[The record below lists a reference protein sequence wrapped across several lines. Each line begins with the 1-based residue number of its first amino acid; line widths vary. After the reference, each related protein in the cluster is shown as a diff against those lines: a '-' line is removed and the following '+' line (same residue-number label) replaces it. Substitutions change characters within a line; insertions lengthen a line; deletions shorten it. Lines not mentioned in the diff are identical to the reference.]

1 MPRTARL
8 LPQGAGIRFRVF
20 PQLRVVRGFRTPE
33 VLTIAQSH
41 GPIRPGPQDDII
53 QVVDAEDKEPYRDD
67 VSGEYRA
74 YPPYRGLVRPPVHA
88 GPDGHFDH
96 FRPGTR
102 EFSAAAI
109 FATVR
114 YVRAVWEHH
123 LGAPLDWWFRYMYP
137 RLELIP
143 RVNSSVGWSG
153 VGFIECGYPLA
164 RGRQDRRDPYS
175 DNFDI
180 VAHEAGHVIL
190 KTLIGDPFPR
200 GKPFEY
206 RAHEEAGADL
216 TAMLT
221 SLYFDSVVDRL
232 LARTDGN
239 LFTPNTL
246 SRLGELRIPRSPT
259 ERAVRSL
266 FNSETLASARRAM
279 EREGRAPHRYA
290 GPFAGAV
297 FDLLVELYER
307 NLTRRSLIPAALGG
321 RSRNTPGVEP
331 PALTREFT
339 RYYARAESG
348 FKDALLDA
356 RDTLGR
362 LLARAW
368 NATAPHGLTYGRVVA
383 KLIAQD
389 RSLHGG
395 AHTALIRRV
404 FRARG
409 IVPPP

>member
-20 PQLRVVRGFRTPE
+20 PQSRVMREFPTAE

-41 GPIRPGPQDDII
+41 GAIRPGPQDDII

-67 VSGEYRA
+67 ASGTYRA
-74 YPPYRGLVRPPVHA
+74 YPPYRGLVRPPVHP

-102 EFSAAAI
+102 EFSATAM

-123 LGAPLDWWFRYMYP
+123 LGAPLDWWFRYTYP
-137 RLELIP
+137 RLEVIP
-143 RVNSSVGWSG
+143 RVNSQVGWSG
-153 VGFIECGYPLA
+153 VGFIECGYPLVG
-164 RGRQDRRDPYS
+164 GRPDRHDPYS

-180 VAHEAGHVIL
+180 VAHETGHILL

-200 GKPFEY
+200 RKPFEY

-221 SLYFDSVVDRL
+221 SLFFDSVVDRL
-232 LARTDGN
+232 LARTHGN
-239 LFTPNTL
+239 LFTSNTL

-259 ERAVRSL
+259 ETAVRSL
-266 FNSETLASARRAM
+266 FNRETLSSARRAM
-279 EREGRAPHRYA
+279 EREGRVPHRYA
-290 GPFAGAV
+290 VPFAGAI

-307 NLTRRSLIPAALGG
+307 NLTRRSLIPASLGR
-321 RSRNTPGVEP
+321 RSRNVPGVEP
-331 PALTREFT
+331 PALTREFA
-339 RYYARAESG
+339 RHYARAEYA

-368 NATAPHGLTYGRVVA
+368 DATAPRGLTYGRVVA
-383 KLIAQD
+383 KLLAQD
-389 RSLHGG
+389 RHLHDG
-395 AHTALIRRV
+395 AHGALIRRV

-409 IVPPP
+409 IVPSR

>member
-8 LPQGAGIRFRVF
+8 FPQGAGIRFRVF
-20 PQLRVVRGFRTPE
+20 PQARTARGFRTPE

-53 QVVDAEDKEPYRDD
+53 QVVDAEDKDPYRDD
-67 VSGEYRA
+67 ASGEYRA
-74 YPPYRGLVRPPVHA
+74 YPPYRGLVRAPVHP

-96 FRPGTR
+96 CRPGTR
-102 EFSAAAI
+102 EFSATAI

-114 YVRAVWEHH
+114 YIRAVWEHH
-123 LGAPLDWWFRYMYP
+123 LGGPLDWWFRYTYP
-137 RLELIP
+137 KLELIP
-143 RVNSSVGWSG
+143 RVNSQVGWSG
-153 VGFIECGYPLA
+153 VGFIECGYPLV
-164 RGRQDRRDPYS
+164 RGRLDRHDPYS

-180 VAHEAGHVIL
+180 VAHETGHVIL
-190 KTLIGDPFPR
+190 KTLIGDPFPHR
-200 GKPFEY
+200 KPFEY

-221 SLYFDSVVDRL
+221 SLYFESVVDQL
-232 LARTDGN
+232 LARTHGN
-239 LFTPNTL
+239 LFGPNTL

-266 FNSETLASARRAM
+266 FNRETLASARRAM
-279 EREGRAPHRYA
+279 EREGRVPHRYA
-290 GPFAGAV
+290 APFAGAV

-307 NLTRRSLIPAALGG
+307 NLTRRSLIPSSLGR
-321 RSRNTPGVEP
+321 RSRNTRGVEP
-331 PALTREFT
+331 PALSREFA
-339 RYYARAESG
+339 RYYSRAESG

-368 NATAPHGLTYGRVVA
+368 DATSPHGLTYGRVVA
-383 KLIAQD
+383 NLIAQD
-389 RSLHGG
+389 RRLNGG
-395 AHTALIRRV
+395 AHSALIRRL

-409 IVPPP
+409 IVPPR